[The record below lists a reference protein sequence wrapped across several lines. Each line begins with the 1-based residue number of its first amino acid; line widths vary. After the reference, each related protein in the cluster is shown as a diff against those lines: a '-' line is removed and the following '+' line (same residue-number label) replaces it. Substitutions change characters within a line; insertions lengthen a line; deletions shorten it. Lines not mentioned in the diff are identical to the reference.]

1 MERKFSMENQ
11 NKTFQLDHIEE
22 YLKIHMG
29 SNFTVSCGI
38 ETFRGFKYWA
48 RFEEPDEDNEGYM
61 HFVQAEGN
69 TLEEV
74 AGKIATYLDSGKIYN
89 DGRYV

>member
-38 ETFRGFKYWA
+38 ETFGGFKYWA